1 MARSMAVLGAVLLAA
16 LPTAAW
22 AVAAP
27 APLLRAALAPSQV
40 AYAGEQMVVTWDG
53 RDVFASLVRVEHDP
67 AGWTRLDYR
76 PVGSA
81 SRWTVLRRG
90 EEEIRFDPVRRTG
103 TRMTSLS
110 NNGEGFESNH
120 LPWLLENY
128 RITTAAADELGRQ
141 ATRVEFVPVSADR
154 PARHILVD
162 DATGVVMR
170 SVRVG
175 PNGQVGE
182 VTAFLAF
189 EQKPVGW
196 RSQAAPPTDLR
207 LQRRASP
214 RPAAGTTASVLGG
227 PPVPVIVPAGFH
239 EIGEYVSTG
248 DDPVLQRVYSDGL
261 TTLVVSQRRGA
272 IASPPQGSRVTYTAG
287 GPVWV
292 HTFGLRTLAYWSHA
306 GRVITVVGDV
316 SPQSL
321 LAAAERTGVASTPRL
336 WDRLLAWFADL
347 FDWL

>member
-1 MARSMAVLGAVLLAA
+1 MARSTAVLAAVLLAV
-16 LPTAAW
+16 LPIPARAA
-22 AVAAP
+22 AAP
-27 APLLRAALAPSQV
+27 APLLRAARAPSEV

-53 RDVFASLVRVEHDP
+53 RDVSASLVRVEHDP

-90 EEEIRFDPVRRTG
+90 EEEIRFDPVQRTG

-110 NNGEGFESNH
+110 NDGEAFETNH

-141 ATRVEFVPVSADR
+141 ATRLEFVPVTADR
-154 PARHILVD
+154 PARRIVVD

-175 PNGQVGE
+175 QGGQVGE

-189 EQKPVGW
+189 EVKPVGW
-196 RSQAAPPTDLR
+196 RSQATPPADLR
-207 LQRRASP
+207 LQQRATP
-214 RPAAGTTASVLGG
+214 RPAAGDAASVLGG
-227 PPVPVIVPAGFH
+227 PPVQVVVPPGFH
-239 EIGEYVSTG
+239 EVGEYVSAG
-248 DDPVLQRVYSDGL
+248 DDPALQFVYSDGL
-261 TTLVVSQRRGA
+261 TTLVVYQRRGA
-272 IASPPQGSRVTYTAG
+272 IASPPQGSRVTYAAG

-292 HTFGLRTLAYWSHA
+292 HTFGLRTLAHWSHA

-336 WDRLLAWFADL
+336 WDRLLAWFSSL
-347 FDWL
+347 FDRL